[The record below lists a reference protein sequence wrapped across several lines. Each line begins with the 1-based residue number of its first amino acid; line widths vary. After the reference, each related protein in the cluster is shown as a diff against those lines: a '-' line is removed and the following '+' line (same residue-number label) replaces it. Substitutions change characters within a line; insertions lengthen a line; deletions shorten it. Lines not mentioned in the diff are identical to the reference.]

1 MTNKPV
7 QPVRTPNQRSGSKSA
22 RPGDREGLLVSQLDR
37 ELGSADGSKTARPAT
52 RKLSKG
58 LSQTAPAAFRP
69 AAEHFGVSSPG
80 LGLRRPSADIL
91 KTPRAKPTERIKN
104 VGGGTAAQRQ
114 AAARGPTTFSPL
126 VVNLLKQAPSLP
138 FLVGSIQ
145 TPKAYVEGGF
155 VITQRGFEQTPS
167 GLEPPFY
174 AQSGPSVTQRGVFI
188 QNRGSGIAWQQ
199 LEQVEHQAPTAPADT
214 VPVTPSTAAPPSQ
227 GPGLTNLN
235 RTPNPTVLSPTPSPL
250 SSASKPATPAAQA
263 DSAGTDKDHP
273 AVFGSTRPGV
283 EEEYP
288 TGQEYREKP
297 SMARSAMFDSSVNIG
312 IQPLVQEGGKGL
324 VKVRPRSTHDGAK
337 WRTRVYDVHT
347 HTHTHTHTQ
356 YVFLFPP

>member
-1 MTNKPV
+1 M
-7 QPVRTPNQRSGSKSA
+7 
-22 RPGDREGLLVSQLDR
+22 SQLDR

-80 LGLRRPSADIL
+80 SGSRRPSADIL

-167 GLEPPFY
+167 GLEPRSVRAICY
-174 AQSGPSVTQRGVFI
+174 ATRRLHPESRLRHRLAAAGASRAPGAYCACGHGASDPKHRRAPLARTWAYQP
-188 QNRGSGIAWQQ
+188 
-199 LEQVEHQAPTAPADT
+199 EQDPQPHS
-214 VPVTPSTAAPPSQ
+214 PV
-227 GPGLTNLN
+227 
-235 RTPNPTVLSPTPSPL
+235 PNPI
-250 SSASKPATPAAQA
+250 SAVQCIQA
-263 DSAGTDKDHP
+263 CHACRAG
-273 AVFGSTRPGV
+273 
-283 EEEYP
+283 
-288 TGQEYREKP
+288 
-297 SMARSAMFDSSVNIG
+297 
-312 IQPLVQEGGKGL
+312 GL
-324 VKVRPRSTHDGAK
+324 CRN
-337 WRTRVYDVHT
+337 
-347 HTHTHTHTQ
+347 
-356 YVFLFPP
+356 

>member
-1 MTNKPV
+1 M
-7 QPVRTPNQRSGSKSA
+7 
-22 RPGDREGLLVSQLDR
+22 SQLDR

-235 RTPNPTVLSPTPSPL
+235 RTPNPTVLSPTSSPL

-324 VKVRPRSTHDGAK
+324 VQVRPRSTHDGVK

-347 HTHTHTHTQ
+347 HTHTHTHTHST
-356 YVFLFPP
+356 YSFFLLDTHTHTGETTQRPGRGRGRTLVCDADIPA

>member
-1 MTNKPV
+1 MTHKPV
-7 QPVRTPNQRSGSKSA
+7 HPVRTPNQRSGSKSA

-37 ELGSADGSKTARPAT
+37 ELGSADGSQTARPAT

-69 AAEHFGVSSPG
+69 AAEHFGVSSPP
-80 LGLRRPSADIL
+80 RRPSADIL

-126 VVNLLKQAPSLP
+126 VVNLMKQAPSLP

-145 TPKAYVEGGF
+145 APKAYVEGGF

-199 LEQVEHQAPTAPADT
+199 LEQVEHLAPAAPADPL
-214 VPVTPSTAAPPSQ
+214 PVTPSTAAPPSQ
-227 GPGLTNLN
+227 GPGLTNLSK
-235 RTPNPTVLSPTPSPL
+235 TPTPTVLSPTPSPL
-250 SSASKPATPAAQA
+250 SGASKPATPSAQA

-283 EEEYP
+283 EEKYQMS
-288 TGQEYREKP
+288 QEYREKEKP
-297 SMARSAMFDSSVNIG
+297 SMARSALIDSSVNTG
-312 IQPLVQEGGKGL
+312 IQPLVQEGGEAL
-324 VKVRPRSTHDGAK
+324 VKV
-337 WRTRVYDVHT
+337 
-347 HTHTHTHTQ
+347 
-356 YVFLFPP
+356 